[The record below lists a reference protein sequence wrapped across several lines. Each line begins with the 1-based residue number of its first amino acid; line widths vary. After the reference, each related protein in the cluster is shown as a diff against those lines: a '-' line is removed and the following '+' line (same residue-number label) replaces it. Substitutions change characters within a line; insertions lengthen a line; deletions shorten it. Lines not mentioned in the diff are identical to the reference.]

1 MKRDLVSFAD
11 LTRADVDRLFATAA
25 RLKADLRAGRRHH
38 ELDQRTL
45 ALIFHKPSLR
55 TRLSFEVAMTQLGGS
70 SAFITEREI
79 GMGSREPVSH
89 PARGLPGYRDAL
101 MMRTSHPGFARD

>member
-45 ALIFHKPSLR
+45 ALIFHKPRASVR
-55 TRLSFEVAMTQLGGS
+55 
-70 SAFITEREI
+70 
-79 GMGSREPVSH
+79 
-89 PARGLPGYRDAL
+89 
-101 MMRTSHPGFARD
+101 